1 MSVYYVAHQ
10 GQQQGPFSIEEI
22 ELKLNSEKLLWH
34 DYIYDDKMQDW
45 ILLME
50 FPALTQLFNKSFE
63 NPIVANP
70 TTKTAK
76 NSKVETDPM
85 KKRIWYVL
93 KQNNNYGPFSKTEL
107 IQMLQGKTLHEYD
120 FIWHEGLKS
129 WKRLSEVNEFSV
141 AEVQAIFKTID
152 SNKDETGNSIFLR
165 RKHPRVKFESHAIIH
180 DHKKV
185 YKTVGV
191 EISVGGA
198 GLRIEDAKFEKD
210 QQIYLHFKPG
220 QNVPAFNAI
229 CKVVSQKGNLY
240 GVQFIKISGAVK
252 STLTEYLNGVD
263 QKKAA

>member
-1 MSVYYVAHQ
+1 MSLYYVAHQ
-10 GQQQGPFSIEEI
+10 GQQQGPYSIAEI
-22 ELKLNSEKLLWH
+22 EIKLSSEKLLWH
-34 DYIYDDKMQDW
+34 DYVYDDKAQDW

-50 FPALTQLFNKSFE
+50 FPALTHLFNKSFE
-63 NPIVANP
+63 NPI
-70 TTKTAK
+70 KTNLK
-76 NSKVETDPM
+76 NTKVETDPM

-120 FIWHEGLKS
+120 FIWHNGMS
-129 WKRLSEVNEFSV
+129 AWKRLSDVNEFSV
-141 AEVQAIFKTID
+141 VEIKEIFKSMNT
-152 SNKDETGNSIFLR
+152 NKDETGNPIFFR
-165 RKHPRVKFESHAIIH
+165 RKHPRVKFNSHAIIH

-198 GLRIEDAKFEKD
+198 GLVIEDAKFEKD

-229 CKVVSQKGNLY
+229 CKIVSQKGNVY
-240 GVQFIKISGAVK
+240 GVQFVKISGAIK
-252 STLTEYLNGVD
+252 STLTEFTNAVD
-263 QKKAA
+263 KKKAA